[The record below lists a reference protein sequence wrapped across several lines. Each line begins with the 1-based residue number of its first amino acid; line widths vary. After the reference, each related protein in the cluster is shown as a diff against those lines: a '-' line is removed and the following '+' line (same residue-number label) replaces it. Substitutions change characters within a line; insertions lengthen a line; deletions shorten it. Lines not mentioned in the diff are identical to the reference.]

1 MSVHFSIALF
11 FTGLTGLHSITT
23 VSEVSVKA
31 GGSIS
36 IPCLYDSK
44 YTHHVKYL
52 CRGHKWVTCSY
63 TVKTDEAGSSQRF
76 SISDDKDQRIFT
88 VTINNLTDDDS
99 HYWCIVE
106 IKDGSDV
113 GKYFRLS
120 VTRGSPLL
128 YVDHQEMTGFN
139 GDDVTISCYH
149 SISGEGGWCRLGG
162 SCVMESSGSIDG
174 TTVIINVNVP
184 GAFTVTMRGLRT
196 ESSGWYFCVKGDLQ
210 MPVHLTVN
218 EKQERPSTTARISTI
233 LGPGQRNYHNAS
245 IYALGFTLPLV
256 ILITVVLIIWVLMKQ
271 FNLNVAQSSAAAVA
285 IRDESDVD
293 VNVTYSPVITTSH
306 QAQETVKDEAVTYSA
321 LAFQ

>member
-1 MSVHFSIALF
+1 NIQLLVSVLPVLILNMVLVA
-11 FTGLTGLHSITT
+11 GLHSITT

-218 EKQERPSTTARISTI
+218 EKQERPSTSGYQTTHDI
-233 LGPGQRNYHNAS
+233 LLINICHLRVDGIGQVLSSAWFHPDMT
-245 IYALGFTLPLV
+245 LG
-256 ILITVVLIIWVLMKQ
+256 IQAKE
-271 FNLNVAQSSAAAVA
+271 FNLCF
-285 IRDESDVD
+285 IRPENLV
-293 VNVTYSPVITTSH
+293 SH
-306 QAQETVKDEAVTYSA
+306 A
-321 LAFQ
+321 LRVLQVHLGCHVPFTGLIGGVLQR

>member
-1 MSVHFSIALF
+1 MSVHLSIVLF

-31 GGSIS
+31 GRSIS

-52 CRGHKWVTCSY
+52 CKGYYWMTCSY
-63 TVKTDEAGSSQRF
+63 TVKTDQPGSSQKF
-76 SISDDKDQRIFT
+76 SISDDKDQRIFN

-99 HYWCIVE
+99 YYWCAVE
-106 IKDGSDV
+106 IQGFIDV
-113 GKYFRLS
+113 MTFFQLS
-120 VTRGSPLL
+120 VRGSPQL

-139 GDDVTISCYH
+139 GGDVTISCYH
-149 SISGEGGWCRLGG
+149 SISGEGGWWCRLGG

-174 TTVIINVNVP
+174 TTVIISVNVP

-196 ESSGWYFCVKGDLQ
+196 ESSGWYYCVKGDLQ

-233 LGPGQRNYHNAS
+233 LGPGQRNYHKYVAFAHTRFKC
-245 IYALGFTLPLV
+245 IHLV
-256 ILITVVLIIWVLMKQ
+256 TI
-271 FNLNVAQSSAAAVA
+271 NGCAQLKCGSF
-285 IRDESDVD
+285 DFCP
-293 VNVTYSPVITTSH
+293 N
-306 QAQETVKDEAVTYSA
+306 
-321 LAFQ
+321 F